1 MQRQQQGVGRGGDFT
16 GAHSSCFGLVLLLC
30 CTRVRGLWQEY
41 EVCLLVKQGERLTA
55 TDQIKWSVFHRY
67 SEFEAFD
74 KALRER
80 FGWQVQGIK
89 LPPKKTFGSKSPDF
103 VEKRRG
109 ALQAYLREVMVRAV
123 YVCMSVCL
131 SVSVSVSVSLSMSL
145 SFCISFSVSLP
156 LWAFACLCLP
166 VSVSVRVSSSLL
178 RSCCA
183 CPKNHAPLTL
193 GAVRAFAVCTRLSA
207 ASPIST
213 HTLGSKALRIS
224 STGKAGLTY
233 AHWVESHA
241 ARVWKCDRVW
251 LVCAGNEAGGP
262 SRRVSSRV

>member
-1 MQRQQQGVGRGGDFT
+1 MAKRGDIYCEVRNPRMAPAGHVVSLGEVAGPHCPPAASHHPHSAPLHCLVCFLVAACGACSMSPRRGGHPTCSDSSRGLEGGGDFT

-131 SVSVSVSVSLSMSL
+131 YVCLSLSLSL
-145 SFCISFSVSLP
+145 
-156 LWAFACLCLP
+156 CLCLCLCH
-166 VSVSVRVSSSLL
+166 SVYLSLSLSLSGPLRV
-178 RSCCA
+178 C
-183 CPKNHAPLTL
+183 
-193 GAVRAFAVCTRLSA
+193 VCLC
-207 ASPIST
+207 
-213 HTLGSKALRIS
+213 LCL
-224 STGKAGLTY
+224 Y
-233 AHWVESHA
+233 VY
-241 ARVWKCDRVW
+241 
-251 LVCAGNEAGGP
+251 
-262 SRRVSSRV
+262 RRRC